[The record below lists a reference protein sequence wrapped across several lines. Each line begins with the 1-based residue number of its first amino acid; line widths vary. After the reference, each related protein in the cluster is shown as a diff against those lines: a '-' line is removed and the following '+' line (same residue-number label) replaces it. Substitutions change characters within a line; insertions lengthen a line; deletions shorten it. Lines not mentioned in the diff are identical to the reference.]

1 MPYIPGYY
9 NQLLDVPNFY
19 TTSQEIY
26 DVSYN
31 SRGGTGYKIYWAS
44 LNTDKNG
51 RIKRIGA
58 STEGAGYRIDVNDER
73 DIFTLGDEVTINSKK
88 YTVQEIVTPPFTPNS
103 GKIVATQNITD
114 NPIEVFPS
122 TKRTY
127 RFDISININEV

>member
-1 MPYIPGYY
+1 MAYTPGYY
-9 NQLLDVPNFY
+9 SQQLNIPNFY
-19 TTSQEIY
+19 TTSQNTF
-26 DVSYN
+26 DVTYN
-31 SRGGTGYKIYWAS
+31 STKGGYSIYWAS

-73 DIFTLGDEVTINSKK
+73 DIFTLGDQVTINSKK

-103 GKIVATQNITD
+103 GKMVATQNITD